1 MALNL
6 LFFLIL
12 RGNKI
17 IWYVGSNFSSWHCNL
32 QDFVSLLLSEY
43 LKPIIDGNDSE
54 VLTQ

>member
-1 MALNL
+1 MALSL